1 MSQPTGGKLRRSVWT
16 SWRREAEP
24 SRKAR
29 RNRAIR
35 GYDTWETETRRL
47 DAVRDR
53 KLRRR
58 FGGGSWSDH
67 QRRVRARQRWR
78 VRRERRDRVR
88 RAAHFLRWRLA
99 AAAGLVVAGLAVW
112 TLSGVAGAFLVLAGA
127 GVGVSAVSRE
137 ATRQRR
143 RYRW

>member
-1 MSQPTGGKLRRSVWT
+1 MWT
-16 SWRREAEP
+16 PWRREAEP

-35 GYDTWETETRRL
+35 GYDTWEAETRRL

-58 FGGGSWSDH
+58 FGGGSWSAH
-67 QRRVRARQRWR
+67 QRRVRERQ
-78 VRRERRDRVR
+78 DRVR
-88 RAAHFLRWRLA
+88 RAAHFLWWRLA
-99 AAAGLVVAGLAVW
+99 AAAGLVVAGLVVW
-112 TLSGVAGAFLVLAGA
+112 RSSGVAGAGLVLAGA
-127 GVGVSAVSRE
+127 GAGVSTVSRV
-137 ATRQRR
+137 AARQRR

>member
-1 MSQPTGGKLRRSVWT
+1 MSQPTVRKVRQFAWT
-16 SWRREAEP
+16 PWRREAEP

-53 KLRRR
+53 RLRRQ
-58 FGGGSWSDH
+58 FGGGSWSAH

-88 RAAHFLRWRLA
+88 RATHFLWWRLA
-99 AAAGLVVAGLAVW
+99 GAAGVVLVGLVMW
-112 TLSGVAGAFLVLAGA
+112 GSSGVVGAALVLAGA
-127 GVGVSAVSRE
+127 GVGVSAVSRV